1 VSESSS
7 IAQKVDT
14 QARVIRSLN
23 LIHCADTQHMVG
35 AVELERLLNLETA
48 NRELVQRM
56 KDDGEYIFTL
66 SERCERYRDALLK
79 HKEENQHLTDKIHQ
93 LYEGAE
99 EQKRTIKELQEV
111 NEYMRQKNDKLEY
124 GRMSK

>member
-1 VSESSS
+1 MSTPT

-56 KDDGEYIFTL
+56 KDDGEYIYTL
-66 SERCERYRDALLK
+66 QERSQRYYEHILK
-79 HKEENQHLTDKIHQ
+79 HKEENALLTALIS
-93 LYEGAE
+93 
-99 EQKRTIKELQEV
+99 EQERTIKELEEV
-111 NEYMRQKNDKLEY
+111 NEYLRQKNDKLEY
-124 GRMSK
+124 GRTSK